1 MLLTYDAPSPSMQ
14 TVRAVVGGNNIG
26 VAPGSLMDVFDPS
39 GALIPAPRAD
49 SMRAVHAA
57 NYGGPQVRRDLVVV
71 GNGLLRLGGAAVDAH
86 LDALRREKLLRDALV
101 DLVGTD
107 DPEALAELRAL
118 IVESGARVR
127 VRYLNNHCASA
138 ASLAAVDA
146 LLATGGAR

>member
-86 LDALRREKLLRDALV
+86 LDALRREKLALDIAWQQRRSGDERSSGWV
-101 DLVGTD
+101 AGIGWYDL
-107 DPEALAELRAL
+107 
-118 IVESGARVR
+118 
-127 VRYLNNHCASA
+127 
-138 ASLAAVDA
+138 
-146 LLATGGAR
+146 